1 MFEKNQQIKHNN
13 YMKKWGKLLCLGLIL
28 SVFVSGFLINGYSY
42 ANDNQN
48 TDISN
53 LTTEE
58 FEAFLN
64 CQKQEL
70 AKNENAS
77 QIEIVERCQA
87 RTIPTD
93 CNLEGAEGWFMCPL
107 IGALS
112 TVSDSSYNFIKDFLK
127 LDVELFKTDT
137 PTYQVWKQIR
147 NFANIGLV
155 ILFLMIILSQ
165 LTGYGISN
173 YGLKKMLPRII
184 MATILINFSFIIS
197 QFLVDISNIMG
208 SAIVGFF
215 DGLTDTIF
223 IRDSF
228 SGNERLALGGST
240 ITLILLGIMTVRG
253 VSQMKALYSIAI
265 PMIVSFLMV
274 IITTGLLLVVRK
286 TIAIV
291 LVVAAPIA
299 FLSLI
304 FPNLESGY
312 KFWKKGMSGVLVLFP
327 IVGLLF
333 GGAGFVSTLIINS
346 QSTFLTQILGV
357 VTAAMPLVFTPT
369 LVKNTIASLPLAGQ
383 MASNFLNKLSSG
395 ATNKAKN
402 SKSVAMANL
411 RHQRKQE
418 EIARGNYRTSGGA
431 LSKIWNSPEM
441 ARSSVNRFLNTRTK
455 SGQAYQHELDNQQA
469 STISS
474 LSDQI
479 SDQDLGAILSGKFNF
494 DDLSDS
500 TKRAAIA
507 SGYDKNNYGEL
518 VSAALL
524 KKSKLG
530 EANEGDVTA
539 AIAAGTSQGFNQN
552 VINKIVEQSRQS
564 SEAVGRSDINAF
576 IRGLQKEKGGATL
589 GNALRF
595 GSDANWRKQTYKTH
609 LGTMGAEDLT
619 KVDKN
624 IFDNGDFK
632 LAVKELYDSD
642 PNFNY
647 VLNSATKDPNMS
659 ATIVNGFK
667 DSVK

>member
-1 MFEKNQQIKHNN
+1 
-13 YMKKWGKLLCLGLIL
+13 MKKWGRLLCVGLFL
-28 SVFVSGFLINGYSY
+28 SVFISSVLVNNYSY
-42 ANDNQN
+42 ANENQN

-77 QIEIVERCQA
+77 QIEITEKCQA

-107 IGALS
+107 IGALG
-112 TVSDSSYNFIKDFLK
+112 TVSDSSYNFIKNFLK
-127 LDVELFKTDT
+127 LDVELFKTNT
-137 PTYQVWKQIR
+137 PTYQVWKQVR
-147 NFANIGLV
+147 NIANVGLV

-173 YGLKKMLPRII
+173 YSLKKMLPRII

-197 QFLVDISNIMG
+197 QFLVDISNILG
-208 SAIVGFF
+208 SSIVGFF
-215 DGLTDTIF
+215 NGLTDTIF
-223 IRDSF
+223 IRNSF

-240 ITLILLGIMTVRG
+240 ITIILLGIMTVRS
-253 VSQMKALYSIAI
+253 VSQMKALYSIVI
-265 PMIVSFLMV
+265 PMIVSFLMI

-291 LVVAAPIA
+291 LVVVAPIA

-357 VTAAMPLVFTPT
+357 VTAAIPLVFTPT

-383 MASNFLNKLSSG
+383 MASNFLNKISNG
-395 ATNKAKN
+395 AVNKAKN

-411 RHQRKQE
+411 RHQRKNE
-418 EIARGNYRTSGGA
+418 EIARGNYNVNGGA
-431 LSKIWNSPEM
+431 LKKLWYAPEL
-441 ARSSVNRFLNTRTK
+441 ARSYTNQFLNTRTK
-455 SGQAYQHELDNQQA
+455 SGQAHQYDLDNQQA

-474 LSDQI
+474 LADQI
-479 SDQDLGAILSGKFNF
+479 SDQDIGSILSGNF
-494 DDLSDS
+494 DFDSLSDT
-500 TKRAAIA
+500 TKRAVIA
-507 SGYDKNNYGEL
+507 SGYDKKNYGEM

-539 AIAAGTSQGFNQN
+539 AIAAGTKQGFNQN
-552 VINKIVEQSRQS
+552 VINKIIEQSRQS

-576 IRGLQKEKGGATL
+576 IRGLQKEEGGASL
-589 GNALRF
+589 SNALKF
-595 GSDANWRKQTYKTH
+595 GSDANWRRQTYKNH

-659 ATIVNGFK
+659 ATVVNGFK
-667 DSVK
+667 DAVK